1 MDEADIE
8 KLKERCRKEL
18 QDTPDDVGL
27 LSQLAALEL
36 YDLQVPHGEGINLL
50 QRAFDVDRS
59 DTISFSN
66 YIDVLAEVA
75 DAEEIDEVYLQ
86 AIEAGNV
93 DAMVELSDRLYERDY
108 ERDAVLK
115 AIPYMRRAAEAGH
128 AKAQDILAELLKEI
142 S

>member
-1 MDEADIE
+1 MSSSRSAD
-8 KLKERCRKEL
+8 
-18 QDTPDDVGL
+18 
-27 LSQLAALEL
+27 
-36 YDLQVPHGEGINLL
+36 GEGINLL

-66 YIDVLAEVA
+66 YINVLADE
-75 DAEEIDEVYLQ
+75 EEIDEVCLQ

-128 AKAQDILAELLKEI
+128 AKAQEILAEFLKEI